1 MPVVF
6 DLVLA
11 WLGRVAHRVDQTDR
25 RLTHR
30 IGRLPRSPADGALQG
45 ITRTADHSLLW
56 FTIAAVLA
64 SRRGVTRR
72 AAVRGVLAIGGASF
86 TANVLGKPLLPRRRP
101 AADALPAWRTLPDPP
116 TSSSFP
122 SGHAASAAAF
132 CTAVALECP
141 RAGAALL
148 PLAATIA
155 YSRVHVGV
163 HWPSDVLGGVTIGTA
178 VALGT
183 LRWWPHRPLTPAKAR
198 PQARTTALPGGES
211 LIVVTNPRSGVPAVD
226 PTDEIGQLLPAAR
239 TMTMAVMVGDVARQL
254 KTAIDGNTRAVGV
267 AGGDGSVAAVAAVA
281 AERGLPLAVLP
292 TGTLNHFAR
301 DVGVESPAAAA
312 AALAAGSAVAV
323 DLAAVTVDGT
333 EHRALVNTASLG
345 GYPDLVRL
353 RERWRHR
360 IGKWPAAAL
369 ALISVLAAAKP
380 LILDV
385 RFAERVSGD
394 TTVGHSDPRPVA
406 AWLLFVGNGRY
417 EPRGMAPTWRPA
429 LDSGLLDIRYIRA
442 DVPFSRTRFTLA
454 VLTGTL
460 SRSQAYVQ
468 RESPELHVSVY
479 GSPVALATDGEVC
492 LEGNTF
498 EFAVCPTR
506 LVVYRPG
513 PNVDQEI
520 L

>member
-1 MPVVF
+1 MTEGIEHLLPFAARVPVVC

-11 WLGRVAHRVDQTDR
+11 WLGRVAHRVDRSDR
-25 RLTHR
+25 RLTR
-30 IGRLPRSPADGALQG
+30 LIEGLPRSPADGALQE
-45 ITRTADHSLLW
+45 ITRTADHGLLW
-56 FTIAAVLA
+56 FTVAAVLA

-101 AADALPAWRTLPDPP
+101 AADALPTWRTLPDPP

-132 CTAVALECP
+132 CTAVALESP

-163 HWPSDVLGGVTIGTA
+163 HWPSDVFGGVIIGTA

-183 LRWWPHRPLTPAKAR
+183 LRWWPHRPLLPAKAR
-198 PQARTTALPGGES
+198 SQARATALPDGES
-211 LIVVTNPRSGVPAVD
+211 LIVVINPRSGVLPAD
-226 PTDEIGQLLPAAR
+226 PTGEIGQLLPAAR
-239 TMTMAVMVGDVARQL
+239 TLDMAATAGDVARQL
-254 KTAIDGNTRAVGV
+254 DAAIGGETRAVGV

-312 AALAAGSAVAV
+312 AALATGSAVAV
-323 DLAAVTVDGT
+323 DLAAVTVDGA
-333 EHRALVNTASLG
+333 ERRALVNTASLG

-353 RERWRHR
+353 RERWRRR

-369 ALISVLAAAKP
+369 ALVKVMAAAKP

-385 RFAERVSGD
+385 DA
-394 TTVGHSDPRPVA
+394 RPVA
-406 AWLLFVGNGRY
+406 AWLLFVGNGPY
-417 EPRGMAPTWRPA
+417 EPRGMAPAWRPA

-442 DVPFSRTRFTLA
+442 DVPLSRTRFVLA
-454 VLTGTL
+454 ALTGTL
-460 SRSQAYVQ
+460 RRSLVYVQ
-468 RESPELHVSVY
+468 RESPELRVGVH
-479 GSPVALATDGEVC
+479 GPPVALATDGEVGMR
-492 LEGNTF
+492 GNTF
-498 EFAVCPTR
+498 EFTICPTR
-506 LVVYRPG
+506 LVVYRP
-513 PNVDQEI
+513 
-520 L
+520 

>member
-1 MPVVF
+1 MQ
-6 DLVLA
+6 A
-11 WLGRVAHRVDQTDR
+11 WLGRVAHRVDQFDR
-25 RLTHR
+25 RLTRR
-30 IGRLPRSPADGALQG
+30 IGRLPRSPADGGLRE
-45 ITRTADHSLLW
+45 ITRMADHSLLW

-64 SRRGVTRR
+64 SRRGVNRR

-132 CTAVALECP
+132 CAAVALECP

-148 PLAATIA
+148 PLAATVA

-183 LRWWPHRPLTPAKAR
+183 LRWWPHRPLLPAQAR
-198 PQARTTALPGGES
+198 PQARTTALPGGKS
-211 LIVVTNPRSGVPAVD
+211 LIVVTNPRSGMPAVD
-226 PTDEIGQLLPAAR
+226 PTAEIGHLLPAAR
-239 TMTMAVMVGDVARQL
+239 TVTMAGDVARQL
-254 KTAIDGNTRAVGV
+254 DAAIDGNTRAVGV
-267 AGGDGSVAAVAAVA
+267 AGGDGSVAAVAAAA

-312 AALAAGSAVAV
+312 AALAAGRAVAV

-333 EHRALVNTASLG
+333 ERRALVNTASLG

-353 RERWRHR
+353 RERWRPR

-369 ALISVLAAAKP
+369 ALVRVLAAAKP
-380 LILDV
+380 LTLDV
-385 RFAERVSGD
+385 DG
-394 TTVGHSDPRPVA
+394 RPVA
-406 AWLLFVGNGRY
+406 AWLLFVGNGPY
-417 EPRGMAPTWRPA
+417 EPRGMAPAWRPA

-442 DVPFSRTRFTLA
+442 DVQLSRTRFALA
-454 VLTGTL
+454 ALTGTL
-460 SRSQAYVQ
+460 RRSRVYVQ
-468 RESPELHVSVY
+468 RESPEVRVGVH
-479 GSPVALATDGEVC
+479 GPPVALATDGEVC
-492 LEGNTF
+492 LQGNTF
-498 EFAVCPTR
+498 EFTICPAR
-506 LVVYRPG
+506 LVVYRP
-513 PNVDQEI
+513 
-520 L
+520 